1 MGEFSAT
8 DYFVASRAGRSQKNP
23 RVLAFPDSLDM
34 SSDVTSSSQL
44 SKPKFY
50 RRQFLSGVLCQGDRA
65 SRFFTVGLAGR
76 PNNTGGQMLRDID
89 ENGGVRVMDDID
101 YRQERLCGLRVLAL
115 GD

>member
-1 MGEFSAT
+1 MCLST
-8 DYFVASRAGRSQKNP
+8 VPKSASRRFPCSRNIQLALP
-23 RVLAFPDSLDM
+23 R
-34 SSDVTSSSQL
+34 
-44 SKPKFY
+44 
-50 RRQFLSGVLCQGDRA
+50 DRA
-65 SRFFTVGLAGR
+65 SRFFTVGLAGG